1 PVVLPPLKLERPK
14 LLVAPF
20 DEREAR
26 ARQQAWKRFLGK
38 SDVVE
43 ENSLGM
49 KLALIPPGEFMM
61 GSGEDDIRRA
71 LREDPTLKREFLG
84 EDEKGHRVR
93 ITRPLYL
100 GACEVTVGEFRKFV
114 DKEGYKTDAEKIGGF
129 GFNQV
134 TGKVEAR
141 RDYNWKNTGWPQ
153 DENHP
158 V

>member
-1 PVVLPPLKLERPK
+1 EV
-14 LLVAPF
+14 
-20 DEREAR
+20 
-26 ARQQAWKRFLGK
+26 
-38 SDVVE
+38 
-43 ENSLGM
+43 
-49 KLALIPPGEFMM
+49 MM

-71 LREDPTLKREFLG
+71 LREDPALKREFLE

-158 V
+158 VVNVTWNDADAFCKWLSKQERRTYRLPTEAEWEYAC